1 MPSAIIRLCFWFLV
15 LGGAIV
21 QQWWLSYFEVI
32 LIDDLADT
40 CFTLLNAVSATL
52 HFKYQGLDCQDF
64 LLLILIMLL
73 TNMSVIKS
81 TDLIDHVD
89 QRILSPSRLSLS
101 SALFSQVTHLIK
113 NNIIV
118 NIIIIIT
125 IFTGDPVDPS
135 RWSSV
140 CVHLRHSRS
149 SQPDAPSTAYLIN
162 SNYNDYINGKKS
174 EPLYPKSKN
183 WTDNELQYDPEKKSS
198 RNLTKKM
205 RFIDFL
211 SGTVCESSDDEDG
224 CDKYGPSG
232 IALS

>member
-15 LGGAIV
+15 LGGALV
-21 QQWWLSYFEVI
+21 QQWLLFYFEVI

-149 SQPDAPSTAYLIN
+149 S
-162 SNYNDYINGKKS
+162 
-174 EPLYPKSKN
+174 
-183 WTDNELQYDPEKKSS
+183 
-198 RNLTKKM
+198 
-205 RFIDFL
+205 
-211 SGTVCESSDDEDG
+211 
-224 CDKYGPSG
+224 
-232 IALS
+232 

>member
-1 MPSAIIRLCFWFLV
+1 M
-15 LGGAIV
+15 
-21 QQWWLSYFEVI
+21 I

-52 HFKYQGLDCQDF
+52 HFKYQGLDCQD
-64 LLLILIMLL
+64 LLLFILIMLL

-149 SQPDAPSTAYLIN
+149 SQPDAPSTAYLNN
-162 SNYNDYINGKKS
+162 SKDNDYVNVKTSQPLDPKK
-174 EPLYPKSKN
+174 
-183 WTDNELQYDPEKKSS
+183 
-198 RNLTKKM
+198 
-205 RFIDFL
+205 
-211 SGTVCESSDDEDG
+211 
-224 CDKYGPSG
+224 
-232 IALS
+232 